1 MAISDVYQA
10 LIAKA
15 QAPVKRPIRPLPLS
29 SASHKLTDG
38 RRVTCTCRRDSG
50 GRENR
55 CSLEW
60 YIDGIAVDGVVAKVA
75 LANFS

>member
-10 LIAKA
+10 LIGKA
-15 QAPVKRPIRPLPLS
+15 QAPVRRTTNPLPLS
-29 SASHKLTDG
+29 SASHRMSDG
-38 RRVTCTCRRDSG
+38 RRVTCTCRRGTGAHVDRLG
-50 GRENR
+50 V
-55 CSLEW
+55 EW

>member
-1 MAISDVYQA
+1 MAISDMYQN
-10 LIAKA
+10 LISKA
-15 QAPVKRPIRPLPLS
+15 QTPVKRPISPIPLA

-38 RRVTCTCRRDSG
+38 RRVTCTCRRG
-50 GRENR
+50 TGAHENR